1 MRRSLSAALALGL
14 ALGACSDT
22 PTSPELDVDS
32 VPTAEARVRVNST
45 APDGA
50 GSLREAL
57 AAAEADRSINRIQ
70 LPGGTIELDAPLTF
84 AGVQNLKI
92 DGNGTVLDFEGLGEF
107 EFGRDGIV
115 FTGGGNVRVS
125 DLTIRNAP
133 GNGMVV
139 VVPAD
144 ARGTLQ
150 VDLRNTVVA
159 GNGLHGVWVD
169 DQTNNSDANVLFR
182 ARDVQILENGF
193 EPSVFDYDGVRVD
206 EGGKGNLIID
216 LEGMVALGNAGDGNE
231 YDERGPGNVESTVAN
246 SVFNDNGDQPQN
258 PDDLEDGF
266 DIDEADAGS
275 IYAEFEG
282 VEANGNE
289 DEGIDLDESGD
300 GDIVMD
306 VVDVYLEDNRDGN
319 FTATEG
325 EDDVDAGIVAGG
337 GVFGTFDNLVS
348 TLSRTDDGIKLEE
361 FGPGDFDVSFLN
373 VAIVDNFD
381 DGVTAEQLGEGTGVL
396 RVEDSD
402 VSGNGDDQYNLDGVE
417 LIETN

>member
-1 MRRSLSAALALGL
+1 MRRSLSTALVLGL
-14 ALGACSDT
+14 ALGACSEG
-22 PTSPELDVDS
+22 PVSPELDGTE

-45 APDGA
+45 GSDGA

-57 AAAEADRSINRIQ
+57 AEAESNRSINRIE
-70 LPGGTIELDAPLTF
+70 LPGGTIEVDEPLTF
-84 AGVQNLKI
+84 AGSQNLKI
-92 DGNGTVLDFEGLGEF
+92 EGNGTVLDFSGLGEF
-107 EFGRDGIV
+107 AFGRDGLV

-139 VVPAD
+139 LVPAD
-144 ARGTLQ
+144 ARGTIQ
-150 VDLRNTVVA
+150 VDLRDTRVA

-182 ARDVQILENGF
+182 ARDVEILENGF
-193 EPSVFDYDGVRVD
+193 EPSVSDYDGVRVD
-206 EGGKGNLIID
+206 EGGRGNLIID
-216 LEGMVALGNAGDGNE
+216 LEGMMALGNAGDGNE
-231 YDERGPGNVESTVAN
+231 YDERGPGDVESYVEN

-282 VEANGNE
+282 VQADGNE

-300 GDIVMD
+300 GDIVIEAED
-306 VVDVYLEDNRDGN
+306 VSMADNRDGN

-325 EDDVDAGIVAGG
+325 EDDVDAGIVADG
-337 GVFGTFDNLVS
+337 GVFGEFENVIS
-348 TLSRTDDGIKLEE
+348 TRSRTDDGFKLEE
-361 FGPGDFDVSFLN
+361 FGPGDFDVSFEN
-373 VAIVDNFD
+373 VTVVDNFD

-417 LIETN
+417 LVEGD